1 MFRLRTLAIAGCILA
16 IGTFFVHA
24 QDDDLKAVLR
34 KSMAAHGGEKN
45 LGKFK
50 AVTTKFKGTMEI
62 QGLTFDITGETSLQK
77 PDKVKNVLKMEIK
90 GKTIDVVTVLT
101 PKKLYVWDSITSMTK
116 DIDDEK
122 ILKGAREELQAEGA
136 SSFADFVKAPYEL
149 SAIGEVKVK
158 GKDAIGIRISKK
170 GQKDISMFFDKKTYL
185 VVKSEMRTIDG
196 MSGQE
201 VTTEK
206 FINSYQEKA
215 GMKIARKVEIVK
227 DGKVF
232 MDIEIIEVQP
242 LEKLD
247 DSVFA
252 KP

>member
-1 MFRLRTLAIAGCILA
+1 MTTHRLSLPLQRRAFLAGTALAASGLPAWAAAQTRITFSGWAFEPQVTEADVKLFMQQNPEISVDYTPLDMQSYNQKMIAL
-16 IGTFFVHA
+16 FVAGSQPDSFYIH
-24 QDDDLKAVLR
+24 DTDL
-34 KSMAAHGGEKN
+34 
-45 LGKFK
+45 
-50 AVTTKFKGTMEI
+50 
-62 QGLTFDITGETSLQK
+62 
-77 PDKVKNVLKMEIK
+77 
-90 GKTIDVVTVLT
+90 
-101 PKKLYVWDSITSMTK
+101 
-116 DIDDEK
+116 
-122 ILKGAREELQAEGA
+122 GAWVEAGWV
-136 SSFADFVKAPYEL
+136 DP
-149 SAIGEVKVK
+149 
-158 GKDAIGIRISKK
+158 
-170 GQKDISMFFDKKTYL
+170 
-185 VVKSEMRTIDG
+185 IDG